1 MNVCMISY
9 SVYESDGRVMRYA
22 ETLARRGDRVDV
34 ISLSRAERTSDD
46 VIAGVNVSRVQGR
59 THDEKGPFSYLV
71 RVLSFFIRAMLLLMR
86 RQSQVKYDLVHVHSV
101 PDFMVFTA
109 WLPRLQGAKIILD
122 IHDVLPELY
131 ASKFGVRETSL
142 STNCCCKWKRVRRT
156 LRTTSSSQM
165 ISGEPNC

>member
-71 RVLSFFIRAMLLLMR
+71 RVLSFFYPRHVAFDAQTVSSKVRPGACALRARFYGFHCLAAEVAR
-86 RQSQVKYDLVHVHSV
+86 RQDHPGYS
-101 PDFMVFTA
+101 
-109 WLPRLQGAKIILD
+109 
-122 IHDVLPELY
+122 
-131 ASKFGVRETSL
+131 
-142 STNCCCKWKRVRRT
+142 
-156 LRTTSSSQM
+156 
-165 ISGEPNC
+165 